1 MALWCLIP
9 IKPFSSGKSR
19 LAEYL
24 TVDQRILLN
33 RNLAENTI
41 HTCKSVKYIE
51 QVLIVSSGRE
61 MHRFAIKC
69 GVEFVEEPVGGIN
82 AALDLASE
90 YAQAH
95 GADSLLVIHS
105 DLPSIR
111 AAEIENLIHRSLK
124 QKGVC
129 IVPDHHH
136 TGTNA
141 LLLRPP
147 RSIPFLFGEG
157 SYSRHINAARDKDI
171 PVSTLLLP
179 SISFDLDTV
188 EDLEYALHREFLS
201 RELAAQIKNRS

>member
-1 MALWCLIP
+1 MALWCLVP

-33 RNLAENTI
+33 RHLAENTI
-41 HTCKSVKYIE
+41 QICKSVKEIE

-69 GVEFVEEPVGGIN
+69 GAEFVEEPLRGIN
-82 AALDLASE
+82 AALDLAAD
-90 YAQAH
+90 YAQTQ

-111 AAEIENLIHRSLK
+111 ACEIENLIHLSMT
-124 QKGVC
+124 QNGIC
-129 IVPDHHH
+129 IVPDHHR

-141 LLLRPP
+141 LLIRLP
-147 RSIPFLFGEG
+147 RSIPFLFGPG
-157 SYSRHINAARDKDI
+157 SFARHINAARDKDI
-171 PVSTLLLP
+171 PVNTLLFP

-188 EDLEYALHREFLS
+188 EDLEYALRSKFLS
-201 RELAAQIKNRS
+201 RELAAQIKK